1 MDETYWDSLL
11 DLIKKGSDGDTI
23 MVPNNDSKFFIYDA
37 MDDLKTAG
45 TLVEY
50 KGKKRARK
58 VYRALHHAKE
68 TDEHFLL
75 PVRFIADKYWVFP
88 MRLISWGDWLS
99 VLRKDPPA
107 LGEVPKIVSSVWRQI
122 TKVVKSLFLKKK
134 NCFAKVSDSFGITR
148 DNKVYC
154 YAPPGSK
161 TDFHTNLTDLSD
173 MADDLIGCLRLLK
186 NRFQVSSLNATI
198 DRFVDFRDFVRVT
211 YLDWLRREGDQLS
224 AGTRFQLQL
233 FCLHHPA
240 SFDDAGFLR
249 FFNNLGLIGDRDEP
263 TNLGNQAEFRDHI
276 WDTLNDW
283 RQTVSVDEQLKRSSV
298 SFDQSR
304 ARRRSTAKSKTEVS
318 HPGSSCFLS

>member
-122 TKVVKSLFLKKK
+122 TKVVKSLFFLKKK
-134 NCFAKVSDSFGITR
+134 KIVLQKCRTHLESQETTR
-148 DNKVYC
+148 STVT
-154 YAPPGSK
+154 PRQVG
-161 TDFHTNLTDLSD
+161 LDLSTSVKIFFFTFVI
-173 MADDLIGCLRLLK
+173 LNTCL
-186 NRFQVSSLNATI
+186 
-198 DRFVDFRDFVRVT
+198 
-211 YLDWLRREGDQLS
+211 
-224 AGTRFQLQL
+224 
-233 FCLHHPA
+233 CL
-240 SFDDAGFLR
+240 
-249 FFNNLGLIGDRDEP
+249 
-263 TNLGNQAEFRDHI
+263 
-276 WDTLNDW
+276 
-283 RQTVSVDEQLKRSSV
+283 
-298 SFDQSR
+298 
-304 ARRRSTAKSKTEVS
+304 
-318 HPGSSCFLS
+318 